1 MHFAGTRNQLSVP
14 PPGPAPI
21 TLQNMNVTHLLAD
34 FREHRSEAAFAGIV
48 RQYSTMVFSVARRRL
63 SDAALAEECTQE
75 VFIRLVGA
83 VSKLE
88 DEPALIAWLHATAH
102 RVAIDRWRTESRRR
116 AREEKAVQLMNLDS
130 ESRDLR
136 WQDLAPVL
144 DEALEHLNA
153 SDRQAVLL
161 RYFQSQSLREV
172 GRALGLSED
181 AAKMRLRRA
190 LVRLQ
195 RILGRRGITCS
206 AALLTLL
213 IQQNAV
219 EAGIP
224 TGIPGMNPKDILA
237 RAAAR
242 GSGTSGILSGILLMK
257 TKLALILGAL
267 ILGGW
272 WWHRSP
278 SELRGPTPPDSTVA
292 AGPVRWATPT
302 RTASG
307 FGTRAEA
314 LADPL
319 VQLEDILRS
328 ARRLRQYPP
337 ASLVEALLRCDA
349 TPTNAVALLRNSLA
363 SPDYETRHW
372 AVEGLKVVL
381 QLRGLKEGHEAARQA
396 LARVAVSPRE
406 PYSLSALMSIFG
418 LPQSLNTTTPSQ
430 EAVSPEVLRIL
441 SEGFRS
447 TDPEILTHQLT
458 VADFLNARLVAS
470 GQDISDYQ
478 QLLEGLL
485 ASGNDHQ
492 KLAAAYA
499 LSEIPNESREPVLDL
514 LQHALADHSSGSP
527 SLKVAEALGRFG
539 PEALDA
545 VPALEEV
552 LNSFPPGDPRRD
564 IVKKSLHEIQSE
576 GTEVPGTPRSEGS
589 SPDGSNPAPV
599 PGPGSMQQQFRRSL
613 IEPLLATLSDPDL
626 RRQFDEEAWFAE
638 VTFPYDEAAR
648 DVLEES
654 ANAATDPD
662 TAALLRRLKDRVT
675 AKLPEEQDLPLDEN
689 LPHRSELLDRAWGVN
704 ELQAMNV
711 PPETMARVKDLAR
724 KYGLRADRA
733 DHGTPADLHQVA
745 TDLRQI
751 DPRLYLAARRSF
763 LESYPWLDRVLP

>member
-1 MHFAGTRNQLSVP
+1 M
-14 PPGPAPI
+14 PI
-21 TLQNMNVTHLLAD
+21 NLQNMNVTDLLAD
-34 FREHRSEAAFAGIV
+34 FREHGSEAAFAGIL
-48 RQYSTMVFSVARRRL
+48 RRYSPLVFSVARRRL
-63 SDAALAEECTQE
+63 SNAAQAEECTQE

-83 VSKLE
+83 VAKLM
-88 DEPALIAWLHATAH
+88 DEPALVAWLHATAH
-102 RVAIDRWRTESRRR
+102 RVAIDRWRTESRRK

-144 DEALEHLNA
+144 DDALEHLNA

-161 RYFQSQSLREV
+161 RCFQSQSLREV
-172 GRALGLSED
+172 GRALGLTED
-181 AAKMRLRRA
+181 AARMRLRRA

-219 EAGIP
+219 EAGIL
-224 TGIPGMNPKDILA
+224 GMNPKDILA

-242 GSGTSGILSGILLMK
+242 DSGTSGILTGILLMK
-257 TKLALILGAL
+257 TKLAVILGAL

-278 SELRGPTPPDSTVA
+278 SELQGPTPPDSTAA
-292 AGPVRWATPT
+292 AGTVRRVAPT
-302 RTASG
+302 RTAVGSR
-307 FGTRAEA
+307 TREGVVT
-314 LADPL
+314 DPL

-337 ASLVEALLRCDA
+337 ASLVEALRRCDA
-349 TPTNAVALLRNSLA
+349 MPTNAVALLRNSLA

-406 PYSLSALMSIFG
+406 PYSLSALTSIFG
-418 LPQSLNTTTPSQ
+418 LPQSLNTTPPSQ
-430 EAVSPEVLRIL
+430 EAVSPEILRIL

-514 LQHALADHSSGSP
+514 LQHALADHSRGSP

-539 PEALDA
+539 PDALDA

-552 LNSFPPGDPRRD
+552 LNSYPPGDPRRD

-576 GTEVPGTPRSEGS
+576 GS
-589 SPDGSNPAPV
+589 SPDASNPAPV
-599 PGPGSMQQQFRRSL
+599 PGPGSMQHQFRRSL

-654 ANAATDPD
+654 ANAASDPE
-662 TAALLRRLKDRVT
+662 TAALLRRLKERVT

-689 LPHRSELLDRAWGVN
+689 LPPRSELLDRAWGVN

-724 KYGLRADRA
+724 KYGLRAGQP
-733 DHGTPADLHQVA
+733 DHGTQNDLRQIA
-745 TDLRQI
+745 TELRQI
-751 DPRLYLAARRSF
+751 DPRLYAAARRSF
-763 LESYPWLDRVLP
+763 LEAYPWLDRALP

>member
-1 MHFAGTRNQLSVP
+1 
-14 PPGPAPI
+14 
-21 TLQNMNVTHLLAD
+21 MNVTELLAD
-34 FREHRSEAAFAGIV
+34 FREHRSEAAFAGIL
-48 RQYSTMVFSVARRRL
+48 RRYSPLVFSVARRRL
-63 SDAALAEECTQE
+63 SDAAMAEECTQE

-83 VSKLE
+83 ASKLE
-88 DEPALIAWLHATAH
+88 DEPALIAWLHTTAH
-102 RVAIDRWRTESRRR
+102 RVAIDRWRTESRRK

-130 ESRDLR
+130 ESRDLQ

-161 RYFQSQSLREV
+161 RYFQSQSLQEV
-172 GRALGLSED
+172 GRVLGLSED

-213 IQQNAV
+213 LQKNAV

-224 TGIPGMNPKDILA
+224 TGILGMNPKSILA

-242 GSGTSGILSGILLMK
+242 GSGTTGILSGILLMK
-257 TKLALILGAL
+257 TKLAVILGAL

-278 SELRGPTPPDSTVA
+278 SELRTPTPPDSTIA
-292 AGPVRWATPT
+292 AGPVRRATPT

-307 FGTRAEA
+307 SGTRAEA

-337 ASLVEALLRCDA
+337 ASLAEALRRCDA

-396 LARVAVSPRE
+396 LARVAVSRE
-406 PYSLSALMSIFG
+406 PDNISALTSIFV
-418 LPQSLNTTTPSQ
+418 LPLPMDTTTPSK
-430 EAVSPEVLRIL
+430 EAISPEVLRIL

-447 TDPEILTHQLT
+447 TDPEILAHQTT

-470 GQDISDYQ
+470 GQDVSEYQ
-478 QLLEGLL
+478 QLLTSLL
-485 ASGNDHQ
+485 ASGDAHQ
-492 KLAAAYA
+492 RLAAAYA
-499 LSEIPNESREPVLDL
+499 LSEIPNDSKEPVLDI
-514 LQHALADHSSGSP
+514 LQAALADHSPGSQ
-527 SLKVAEALGRFG
+527 SINAAAALGHFG
-539 PEALDA
+539 PDA
-545 VPALEEV
+545 SESVPALEEL
-552 LNSFPPGDPRRD
+552 LNSYPSNDPRRG
-564 IVKKSLHEIQSE
+564 IVNKSLHEIQSGKDGVPE
-576 GTEVPGTPRSEGS
+576 NPGSAGTSL
-589 SPDGSNPAPV
+589 DGSKPAPA
-599 PGPGSMQQQFRRSL
+599 PSPESIQQQFVRNL
-613 IEPLLATLSDPDL
+613 IDPLLANLADPDL
-626 RRQFDEEAWFAE
+626 RRQFDEEAWFAR
-638 VTFPYDEAAR
+638 VTFPYEEAAR
-648 DVLEES
+648 DAME
-654 ANAATDPD
+654 AAATKATDPE
-662 TAALLRRLKDRVT
+662 TAALLRRLKERVT
-675 AKLPEEQDLPLDEN
+675 ADLPEERDLPLDEN
-689 LPHRSELLDRAWGVN
+689 LPPRGELLDRAWAVN

-724 KYGLRADRA
+724 KYGLRAGQP
-733 DHGTPADLHQVA
+733 DHGAPNDLRQIA

-751 DPRLYLAARRSF
+751 DPRLYSATRRSF
-763 LESYPWLDRVLP
+763 LEAYPWLDRVLP